1 MRKVF
6 IMMCGAVMVL
16 LLVACGGNNVDGSTS
31 EKYITQAKE
40 IISLL
45 NEGDYETVHSKF
57 DEEMKTGLPVEDME
71 ELTPIIEESGNFE
84 EIDKAS
90 VEEKDGLYVAVLVG
104 NYSDDN
110 RVFTITFNDSEEV
123 AGLFI
128 Q

>member
-1 MRKVF
+1 
-6 IMMCGAVMVL
+6 MMCGAVMVL